1 MLLLQFST
9 SHYCLKARLALGY
22 KQINYQVENLTPARH
37 LLRVKPLSGDTTVPV
52 LLPQQKNCPAV
63 VSDSTEIL
71 RFLDMYQ
78 PLPPLSFQE
87 SLGESDA
94 DSAYQS
100 AYQKE
105 AWRLEEYFDEIG
117 IATRLVYTQ
126 FRATDGKYVDPSWQ
140 SMAVIRLIRLRYGI
154 NAQSAEVATQKIAN
168 AIAFLSE
175 FWQDSHHYLVGDRF
189 SVADLTAAALLT
201 PLANIPTYRQNYPW
215 LFERIAEIHSLCNE
229 PLPQNW

>member
-37 LLRVKPLSGDTTVPV
+37 LVRVKPLSGDTTVPV

-78 PLPPLSFQE
+78 PSPPLCFEDIGQ
-87 SLGESDA
+87 
-94 DSAYQS
+94 
-100 AYQKE
+100 QKE

-117 IATRLVYTQ
+117 VATRIVYTQ
-126 FRATDGKYVDPSWQ
+126 FRATDGKYIDPSWQ
-140 SMAVIRLIRLRYGI
+140 SLAVIRLIRLRYGI
-154 NAQSAEVATQKIAN
+154 NAQSAEVAAQQIAN
-168 AIAFLSE
+168 AIAILSE
-175 FWQDSHHYLVGDRF
+175 FWQESNHYLVSDRF

-201 PLANIPTYRQNYPW
+201 PLASIPTYRQSYSW
-215 LFERIAEIHSLCNE
+215 LFDRIAEIHELCNE
-229 PLPQNW
+229 PLPKNW